1 MWYII
6 TMNILQKFTNSFIKT
21 IISFF
26 HVLGIDIKKHNKNVY
41 KRLKELHIDT
51 VLDIWAN
58 AGQSID
64 FFGSILGNVHIH
76 SFEPLP
82 SAFKQLDKSYGKKT
96 NIELYNTALWSTNG
110 VTTINECEFNPSSS
124 LLKMSKLHKDAFP
137 FTAKSTS
144 VQITIKTLDS
154 YNITGS
160 NMLIKIDTQGF
171 ELEVIKW
178 WIKTI
183 SNSKIVIIET
193 SFFEL
198 YDKQALFNEIYQ
210 EMLSLWFLYIGAF
223 EQLANPQDWKFLQ
236 QDAIFIKK

>member
-1 MWYII
+1 MII
-6 TMNILQKFTNSFIKT
+6 VQKFVNSFIKA

-26 HVLGIDIKKHNKNVY
+26 HLWGIDIKKHNKNKY

-58 AGQSID
+58 TGQSID
-64 FFGSILGNVHIH
+64 FFGSIFNNIHIH

-82 SAFKQLDKSYGKKT
+82 SVFKQLDKSHGKKA
-96 NIELYNTALWSTNG
+96 NVKLYNTALWSTDG
-110 VTTINECEFNPSSS
+110 VSTINECGFNPSSS

-144 VQITIKTLDS
+144 VHITIKTLDS
-154 YNITGS
+154 YNIAWS

-178 WIKTI
+178 WKKTI
-183 SNSKIVIIET
+183 SNAKIVIIET

-198 YDKQALFNEIYQ
+198 YDKQPLFDEIYQ
-210 EMLSLWFLYIGAF
+210 RMLSLWFSYIGAF
-223 EQLANPQDWKFLQ
+223 DQLANPQDWKILQ

>member
-1 MWYII
+1 MS
-6 TMNILQKFTNSFIKT
+6 ILQKFINFFIKK

-26 HVLGIDIKKHNKNVY
+26 HLLGIDIKKHNKHKY

-58 AGQSID
+58 TGQSID
-64 FFGSILGNVHIH
+64 FFGSIFNNIHIH

-82 SAFKQLDKSYGKKT
+82 SVFKQLDKSHSKKA
-96 NIELYNTALWSTNG
+96 NVKLYNTALWSTNG
-110 VTTINECEFNPSSS
+110 ISTINECEFNPSSS
-124 LLKMSKLHKDAFP
+124 LLKMSKLHTNAFP

-160 NMLIKIDTQGF
+160 NILIKIDTQGF

-178 WIKTI
+178 WKKTI
-183 SNSKIVIIET
+183 SNAKIVIIET

-198 YDKQALFNEIYQ
+198 YDKQPLFSEIYDV
-210 EMLSLWFLYIGAF
+210 MVSLWFVYIGAF
-223 EQLANPQDWKFLQ
+223 DQIASPKDWKILQ